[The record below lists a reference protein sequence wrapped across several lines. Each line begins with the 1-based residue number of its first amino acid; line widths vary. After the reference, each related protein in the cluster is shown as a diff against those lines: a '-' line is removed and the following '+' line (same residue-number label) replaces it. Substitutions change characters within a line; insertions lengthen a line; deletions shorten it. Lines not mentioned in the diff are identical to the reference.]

1 MAAAAAAFSSSS
13 DGGGGGRVVCRRRP
27 GRDLGR
33 QKGGEGSLRGGVKAS
48 PPLCP
53 WLLPSS
59 LLLLLCPWLAAA
71 AALAWPT
78 PTPTPMPSVVQG
90 QGQGEKERSGVG
102 WSGGRKEGAGFL
114 LLLLLLALPSRRRRR
129 LLQAVSPILNFQS
142 PVLGAKMIRKVKSR
156 CGNESKSSQVEELLA
171 VEGLEHSC
179 KTRCCTSTTC
189 GQIFNGAS
197 FFICRCHKHRMKHY
211 NESLPQLKA
220 ETQKGRLQI

>member
-59 LLLLLCPWLAAA
+59 LLLLLCPWLAVP

-78 PTPTPMPSVVQG
+78 PTPSVVQG

-114 LLLLLLALPSRRRRR
+114 LLLLLLALPSRRRRL